1 MLDISDRSSGRV
13 LDPIERISEV
23 LFGLIMVLTLTGTF
37 SVLTADRAAVRTM
50 LIGALGCN
58 LAWGI
63 IDAGMYLMARLN
75 ERNRKIEMLRAIRNA
90 KDVSVAHSIIVRA
103 LPPLLASILPCAEIE
118 SMRRKL
124 QQLPDLAPTPRL
136 TRSDALGAA
145 AVCILVFVS
154 TFPVALPFI
163 FLDNAQVALR
173 VSNAIAIGM
182 MFLCGYAL
190 GRDTGVRP
198 WVAGLAM
205 VAAGTALVGMA
216 MALGG

>member
-1 MLDISDRSSGRV
+1 MLDISNRPTDRV

-23 LFGLIMVLTLTGTF
+23 LFGLIMVLTFTGTL
-37 SVLTADRAAVRTM
+37 SVLTADRATVRTM

-63 IDAGMYLMARLN
+63 IDAGMYLMSRLH
-75 ERNRKIEMLRAIRNA
+75 EQSRKIEMFRAIHHA
-90 KDVSVAHSIIVRA
+90 KDVSVAHGVIIRA
-103 LPPLLASILPCAEIE
+103 LPPLLASILPSAEID
-118 SMRRKL
+118 SMRQRL
-124 QQLPDLAPTPRL
+124 QQLPDVPPTPRL

-145 AVCILVFVS
+145 AVGLLVFLS

-163 FLDNAQVALR
+163 FLGNAQVALR

-182 MFLCGYAL
+182 MFLCGYAF

-198 WVAGLAM
+198 WLAGLAM
-205 VAAGTALVGMA
+205 MVAGTALAGIA
-216 MALGG
+216 IALGG